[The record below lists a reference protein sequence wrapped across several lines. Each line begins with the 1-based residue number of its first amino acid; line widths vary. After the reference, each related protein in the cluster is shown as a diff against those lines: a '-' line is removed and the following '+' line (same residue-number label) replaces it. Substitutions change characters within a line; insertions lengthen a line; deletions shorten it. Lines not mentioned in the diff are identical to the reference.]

1 MDEEYDSIFKE
12 FEGIEC
18 LYYEMLAKAEVSY
31 EVSIKKLRRIN
42 ELFENDEP
50 KRTKALRAFFSVD
63 FFTEWERKWEMLY
76 RKVENA
82 DRFLIMEA
90 APYLLSGRLT
100 DFFEYEYLWKE
111 YSRFKTD
118 EEFRQSVAPPQSTDN
133 ADIKREEPAAP
144 RNCPPIETDD
154 TLDTPTEGQL
164 DPRLDN
170 FKFGYLCTLLE
181 QHGITQGGKYNYI
194 ERDKAHNWA
203 IAGYLIREVTKR
215 FGIKI
220 QGGGAAWSIL
230 CPFWKIR
237 ESSARNGSQYDK
249 GGSEEKRK
257 EINDIITEALEKN
270 ISD

>member
-1 MDEEYDSIFKE
+1 MNEDKLNE
-12 FEGIEC
+12 
-18 LYYEMLAKAEVSY
+18 LYYRMRQAAADEHISLQKF
-31 EVSIKKLRRIN
+31 RRIN
-42 ELFENDEP
+42 SLFATDEAT
-50 KRTKALRAFFSVD
+50 RLVALKKFFSSAFFTNWEWTWNAIYTEAKRADIRLQQDCECYSVSGSLIAFYD
-63 FFTEWERKWEMLY
+63 FEELW
-76 RKVENA
+76 N
-82 DRFLIMEA
+82 
-90 APYLLSGRLT
+90 
-100 DFFEYEYLWKE
+100 EYYG
-111 YSRFKTD
+111 FKDD
-118 EEFRQSVAPPQSTDN
+118 EEIRQSVSPPQDADGTTVENKKN
-133 ADIKREEPAAP
+133 APTC
-144 RNCPPIETDD
+144 NCPPIETGDA
-154 TLDTPTEGQL
+154 LDTPPVNAEGQL

-170 FKFGYLCTLLE
+170 FKFGFLCAMLE

-194 ERDKAHNWA
+194 EGDKAHNWA

-249 GGSEEKRK
+249 GGSEEKRN